1 MSKQDE
7 AALIL
12 KLYELRK
19 EDSMRKA
26 RDWYLRDFH
35 PRSIADF
42 NLSMFSEHSGQLRM
56 VVYFWEM
63 TAALV
68 NGGAISLDLFT
79 STNDEHIVIFSKIE
93 PWLGEIRE
101 TFAPQFAVH
110 LEKLIDA
117 VPDGRTQTEKARERA
132 KAFGEQFSKQ
142 SKADRQGW
150 S

>member
-35 PRSIADF
+35 PRSISDF
-42 NLSMFSEHSGQLRM
+42 NLSMFSEHSGQLRA
-56 VVYFWEM
+56 VVHFWEM

-93 PWLGEIRE
+93 QWLAEIRE
-101 TFAPQFAVH
+101 TFVPQFAVQ

-117 VPDGRTQTEKARERA
+117 LPDGRKQTEKARERA
-132 KAFGEQFSKQ
+132 KAFSEQFSKQ
-142 SKADRQGW
+142 SKSDRQGW